1 MGFARMKSH
10 DAEED
15 AIAPLLDSER
25 ILIAEQDAGGHRLV
39 YVRLLALDAL
49 SAGTSVT
56 LALTERVLADER
68 FRLHL
73 AELADT
79 VEVVPLVQHATLRVI
94 QTLAKAA
101 GASIAV
107 VPDGLQYG
115 LDLVAGRRLHRGPQ
129 LRIVVMNDPRWR
141 MESHEGL
148 HLREHAKL
156 LLFKIAERRRSQ
168 DLFWLRSAGHS
179 SQNENVVS
187 DPVVLDGTSE
197 QIQLDS
203 KLFREQHGMSSDAFW
218 FGVVGSLEKRKNIPM
233 IARACHRLV
242 SVAPQPVGLA
252 LLGPWAEDTA
262 PPEDEMAMAT
272 ALGVK
277 VVRHHVHMTN
287 YEMNVALAALD
298 CIVLAY
304 STTAP
309 NSTMAKASALGVK
322 VVAAGP
328 PSFRRFAKELTGY
341 SGVPLRV
348 SDIGVELLR
357 AMESPQPH
365 ILRPPDTSGFTSP
378 LLRRPAP

>member
-1 MGFARMKSH
+1 
-10 DAEED
+10 
-15 AIAPLLDSER
+15 
-25 ILIAEQDAGGHRLV
+25 
-39 YVRLLALDAL
+39 
-49 SAGTSVT
+49 
-56 LALTERVLADER
+56 
-68 FRLHL
+68 
-73 AELADT
+73 
-79 VEVVPLVQHATLRVI
+79 
-94 QTLAKAA
+94 
-101 GASIAV
+101 
-107 VPDGLQYG
+107 
-115 LDLVAGRRLHRGPQ
+115 
-129 LRIVVMNDPRWR
+129 
-141 MESHEGL
+141 
-148 HLREHAKL
+148 
-156 LLFKIAERRRSQ
+156 
-168 DLFWLRSAGHS
+168 
-179 SQNENVVS
+179 
-187 DPVVLDGTSE
+187 
-197 QIQLDS
+197 
-203 KLFREQHGMSSDAFW
+203 
-218 FGVVGSLEKRKNIPM
+218 
-233 IARACHRLV
+233 
-242 SVAPQPVGLA
+242 
-252 LLGPWAEDTA
+252 
-262 PPEDEMAMAT
+262 MAT